1 MDTFQDRLNKII
13 PRLTSEELLSNAG
26 LGNEIGFYIF
36 DYPPEK
42 ELEVREHIDFILG
55 HLKKKRPDL
64 RVSCINLFLLIIEML
79 KGRNL
84 LERALTIQK
93 DKGNKELLK
102 AIKGPLGA
110 DKIAKEF
117 VTKADPE
124 NQDLVLISGVGNA
137 WPLLRSHNLLNNL
150 HPYMASTPL
159 VMFYPGI
166 FTGQGLRLFG
176 KLPESNYYRAFQL
189 VA

>member
-1 MDTFQDRLNKII
+1 MNAFQDRLNKII
-13 PRLTSEELLSNAG
+13 PRLTSDELLSNAG
-26 LGNEIGFYIF
+26 LGNEIGFYVF

-42 ELEVREHIDFILG
+42 ELEIREHIQFIIS
-55 HLKKKRPDL
+55 HLKKKKSDL
-64 RVSCINLFLLIIEML
+64 RVAHINLFSLIIGML

-84 LERALTIQK
+84 LDSALQIQK
-93 DKGNKELLK
+93 EQGDKELIK

-117 VTKADPE
+117 VRQADPE
-124 NQDLVLISGVGNA
+124 NHNLVLISGVGNA

-150 HPYMASTPL
+150 HSYMGSTPL

-166 FTGQGLRLFG
+166 YTGQGLRLFG

-189 VA
+189 VP